1 MSKLDKIQ
9 KCIEKGK
16 ESPLVKLSADKD
28 KEVRLAAIAGMG
40 KVGKDDS
47 FNAMVPSMLIDEDPD
62 IRCAAAAALG
72 EMKNPHASAHLRYY
86 LERESDEKVK
96 SAIKSAIASL
106 GGTD

>member
-9 KCIEKGK
+9 KSIEKGK
-16 ESPLVKLSADKD
+16 EAPLVKLANDKD

-40 KVGKDDS
+40 KIGKDDS
-47 FNAMVPSMLIDEDPD
+47 FNIMVPSMLLDEDPD
-62 IRCAAAAALG
+62 IRSAAALALG

-86 LERESDEKVK
+86 LEREKDEKVAD
-96 SAIKSAIASL
+96 AIRKAITSL

>member
-9 KCIEKGK
+9 KDIEKGK
-16 ESPLVKLSADKD
+16 ESALIKLASDKD

-40 KVGKDDS
+40 KIGKDDS

-62 IRCAAAAALG
+62 IRAAAATALG
-72 EMKNPHASAHLRYY
+72 VMKNAHASAHLRYY
-86 LERESDEKVK
+86 LEREKDEKVVA
-96 SAIKSAIASL
+96 AIRSAIAAL